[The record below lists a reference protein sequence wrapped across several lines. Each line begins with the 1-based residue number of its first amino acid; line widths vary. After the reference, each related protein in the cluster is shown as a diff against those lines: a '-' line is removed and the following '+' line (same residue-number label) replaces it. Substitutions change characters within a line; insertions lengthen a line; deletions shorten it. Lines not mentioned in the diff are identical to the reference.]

1 MLRWLAALVLCCAL
15 GIGCAS
21 RSSWTPTVDTY
32 GDNRAQYLTQDM
44 EDCRALA
51 QRAAGGAVEQTAK
64 GAAIGGA
71 IGAAA
76 GAVIGAIVGAPGQ
89 GAAIGATL
97 GGVGGGTRRAADSD
111 ADFRRAYSNCLRER
125 GHRVVN

>member
-1 MLRWLAALVLCCAL
+1 
-15 GIGCAS
+15 
-21 RSSWTPTVDTY
+21 
-32 GDNRAQYLTQDM
+32 M